1 MAMISSG
8 RDALQPSHRAS
19 LFRWRAVNFLVIA
32 CLVVLGARYLIS
44 DAIPFLT
51 DFSLGQFGRYWPRRG
66 WLVSHIAASGLALLV
81 GPFQF
86 WSGLRRRSM
95 RAHRWSGRLY
105 VAGVLIGC
113 SAAFYL
119 ASHSGQGA
127 AFGISLGALGVAWWT
142 TTGMAYVA
150 IRLGH
155 VRQHKDWV
163 LRSYVVT
170 FTFVTTRTLA
180 ELGILPSLGRDPFA
194 TLVWLSW
201 SMSLLATEVILQGR
215 KVMAPGGEGLDTV
228 THPN

>member
-1 MAMISSG
+1 MAVISSPG
-8 RDALQPSHRAS
+8 AVLRPSNRGS
-19 LFRWRAVNFLVIA
+19 LFAWRAVSVLAIA
-32 CLVVLGARYLIS
+32 CLVVLGARYLIN

-51 DFSLGQFGRYWPRRG
+51 DISSGQFGRYWPRRV
-66 WLVSHIAASGLALLV
+66 WLLTHIVGSGIALLV

-105 VAGVLIGC
+105 VVAVLIGG

-119 ASHSGQGA
+119 ASHAGQGP

-142 TTGMAYVA
+142 TTGMAYAA
-150 IRLGH
+150 IRRGH

-180 ELGILPSLGRDPFA
+180 EFGILPSLGADPFA
-194 TLVWLSW
+194 TLVWLCW

-215 KVMAPGGEGLDTV
+215 KVMALGGAE
-228 THPN
+228 

>member
-1 MAMISSG
+1 MVSSPG
-8 RDALQPSHRAS
+8 DVLQPTNRGS
-19 LFRWRAVNFLVIA
+19 LIAWRAANVIVVA
-32 CLVVLGARYLIS
+32 CLVALGARYLIN

-51 DFSLGQFGRYWPRRG
+51 DVSSGTFGRYWPRRV
-66 WLVSHIAASGLALLV
+66 WLLTHIAGSGLALLV

-105 VAGVLIGC
+105 VVGVLIGG

-119 ASHSGQGA
+119 ASHAGQGP

-150 IRLGH
+150 IRLGQ

-194 TLVWLSW
+194 TLVWLCW

-215 KVMAPGGEGLDTV
+215 KVMAPGGAA
-228 THPN
+228 

>member
-1 MAMISSG
+1 MVSSPG
-8 RDALQPSHRAS
+8 DALQPANRGS
-19 LFRWRAVNFLVIA
+19 LVAWRAANVIVVA
-32 CLVVLGARYLIS
+32 CLVALGARYLIN

-51 DFSLGQFGRYWPRRG
+51 DVSPGTFGRYWPRRV
-66 WLVSHIAASGLALLV
+66 WLLTHIAGSGLALLV

-105 VAGVLIGC
+105 VVGVLIGG

-119 ASHSGQGA
+119 ASHAGQGP

-150 IRLGH
+150 IRLGQ

-194 TLVWLSW
+194 TLVWLCW

-215 KVMAPGGEGLDTV
+215 KVIAPGGAV
-228 THPN
+228 

>member
-1 MAMISSG
+1 MAVSSSPG
-8 RDALQPSHRAS
+8 AALQPSNRGS
-19 LFRWRAVNFLVIA
+19 LFAWRAVNVLAIVG
-32 CLVVLGARYLIS
+32 LVVLGARYLIN

-51 DFSLGQFGRYWPRRG
+51 DISSGQFGRYWPRRV
-66 WLVSHIAASGLALLV
+66 WLLTHIAGSGLALLV

-95 RAHRWSGRLY
+95 RVHRWSGRLY
-105 VAGVLIGC
+105 VAGVLIGG

-119 ASHSGQGA
+119 ASHAGQGA

-180 ELGILPSLGRDPFA
+180 DLGILPGLGPNPFA

-215 KVMAPGGEGLDTV
+215 EVMVPRRAV
-228 THPN
+228 